1 MKRVIFLGW
10 NDYVVGVAKT
20 CLAGDMVMIGKMA
33 SISEKMRRFGSSHRM
48 PAFAYIYASEYHFM
62 EVGGKKSETKPAEP
76 LDMDEFVSMFMK
88 VYQQSLLCVL
98 VMKDEMKDPIAGNLY
113 VYLNWFVCWDH
124 GVNRERVSIM
134 ILLVR
139 PCHFHRQYLHSQSL
153 SSVDSHTRGN
163 DAFMAD
169 ALFISSAR

>member
-1 MKRVIFLGW
+1 MKRQLARRGQKKPCLLSQVAKANPKKRVIFLGW

-33 SISEKMRRFGSSHRM
+33 SVSEKMRRFGSSHRM

-76 LDMDEFVSMFMK
+76 LDMGEFMGMFRE
-88 VYQQSLLCVL
+88 VYKESLLCVL

-113 VYLNWFVCWDH
+113 VYLNWFVC
-124 GVNRERVSIM
+124 
-134 ILLVR
+134 
-139 PCHFHRQYLHSQSL
+139 
-153 SSVDSHTRGN
+153 
-163 DAFMAD
+163 
-169 ALFISSAR
+169 